1 MYLQY
6 YVYAYLRT
14 NGTPYYIGK
23 GQGKR
28 AWAPHNIPKPTDNSK
43 IVILEQHL
51 TNIGA
56 LALER
61 RLIRWWGRKD
71 LGTGILRNQTDGGDG
86 ASFPGELNPM
96 YGKKRPDWAKQY
108 SGKNHPMFGKTHSD
122 EQKKK
127 WSEQRAGRN
136 NPNFGNNWTEEQKQI
151 LSSKTSGENSH
162 RYGKKNTDSANK
174 KNSLAHSGKNNP
186 MYGRRLSPE
195 SIAKGLE
202 TKRLNKLKKE
212 GMI

>member
-23 GQGKR
+23 GQGNR
-28 AWAPHNIPKPTDNSK
+28 AWSPHNIPKPTDKSK

-56 LALER
+56 LAIER

-96 YGKKRPDWAKQY
+96 YGKKRPDWSKQY
-108 SGKNHPMFGKTHSD
+108 SGKNHPMFGKTHSA

-127 WSEQRAGRN
+127 WSEQRTGEN
-136 NPNFGNNWTEEQKQI
+136 NPNFGNKWTEEQKQQ
-151 LSSKTSGENSH
+151 LSLKTSGEHSH
-162 RYGKKNTDSANK
+162 RYGKKNTESANK
-174 KNSLAHSGKNNP
+174 KNSLAHSGRNNP

-212 GMI
+212 GKI